1 MQKDEEKV
9 VDAELASILKT
20 SRFKQYF
27 SITDAPDATPE
38 TKDPVGL
45 IIELRAFCL
54 FFSLFWFVSW
64 GEGNHFLFYLPP

>member
-54 FFSLFWFVSW
+54 FLGFWFAFL
-64 GEGNHFLFYLPP
+64 GEGNHFLCYMPP